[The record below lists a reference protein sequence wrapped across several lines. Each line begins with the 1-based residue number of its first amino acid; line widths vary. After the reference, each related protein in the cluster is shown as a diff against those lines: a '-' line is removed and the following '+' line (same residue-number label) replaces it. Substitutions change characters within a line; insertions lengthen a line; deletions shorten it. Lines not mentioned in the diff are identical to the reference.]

1 MLKAWL
7 DSRTPPSPE
16 RLARRLEGA
25 LPEAARAGP
34 ETIAG
39 RLTLAAVAILTQ
51 LGHDETGRS
60 DALPGAGR
68 VSAVALDLLAA
79 DALVTYA
86 AEAAAEQC
94 QSFAATTDTMIAH
107 LAAIR
112 TSDGRHD

>member
-7 DSRTPPSPE
+7 DSRTPLLPE
-16 RLARRLEGA
+16 RLARRLERA
-25 LPEAARAGP
+25 LPEAATPGP
-34 ETIAG
+34 DTIAE
-39 RLTLAAVAILTQ
+39 RLTLAAAAILTQ

-60 DALPGAGR
+60 DALPAAGR
-68 VSAVALDLLAA
+68 VSAAALDLLAA

-94 QSFAATTDTMIAH
+94 QSFAATTDTMVAH